1 MLRAAIRKLPRGV
14 FRFTDFLDNDG
25 VSRDPVRIEV
35 AVSIKGDIAAVDF
48 TGSSPQVAGSVNA
61 NYAIA
66 VSATA
71 YVFRSLLADDV
82 PYTAGLLR
90 PLSVLAPEG
99 SVVNARPPAAMAAGN
114 GGNSQRIPD
123 ALLCAFAQAA
133 PERIPA
139 APFRPM
145 HQ

>member
-1 MLRAAIRKLPRGV
+1 SERMLRAAIRKLPRGV

-25 VSRDPVRIEV
+25 VTGDPVRIEV
-35 AVSIKGDIAAVDF
+35 AITIDGDGAVVDF

-71 YVFRSLLADDV
+71 YVFRCLLADDV
-82 PYTAGLLR
+82 PYTAGLLQPIAVR
-90 PLSVLAPEG
+90 APEG

-114 GGNSQRIPD
+114 VETSQRITD
-123 ALLCAFAQAA
+123 ALLGALSLAA
-133 PERIPA
+133 TE
-139 APFRPM
+139 
-145 HQ
+145 